1 MFSCTP
7 HPRGAV
13 GSSRS
18 GWSFRKDATRRT
30 DPQIT
35 WTAQLTYTAGG
46 LTSDDIDALTDALGD
61 GGIVYGSDTGRL
73 QITLEVEAP
82 TLQDA
87 ADTVLRMT
95 AAATGLLKLTRL
107 HALTTA
113 EFVAEIEHPPAMNL
127 DVIGV
132 TEIAAELGVSRQRAG
147 HLTRTF
153 PNRYCTRHLVAS
165 TPELRS
171 KRSTSTGRPP
181 KPPGRWRR
189 RPAAARS
196 ATWTTR

>member
-1 MFSCTP
+1 M
-7 HPRGAV
+7 
-13 GSSRS
+13 
-18 GWSFRKDATRRT
+18 
-30 DPQIT
+30 T

-46 LTSDDIDALTDALGD
+46 LTSDDIDALTDALTDALGD

-107 HALTTA
+107 QALTTA
-113 EFVAEIEHPPAMNL
+113 EFVAEIEHPPTMNL

-165 TPELRS
+165 SPELRS
-171 KRSTSTGRPP
+171 KRSTRTRRPP
-181 KPPGRWRR
+181 NPPGRWRR

-196 ATWTTR
+196 AT

>member
-1 MFSCTP
+1 M
-7 HPRGAV
+7 
-13 GSSRS
+13 
-18 GWSFRKDATRRT
+18 
-30 DPQIT
+30 T

-73 QITLEVEAP
+73 QITLEVDAP

-87 ADTVLRMT
+87 ADTMLRMT

-107 HALTTA
+107 QALTTA

-147 HLTRTF
+147 ARRRSRVAQQGHPRHGPPHLLALDPPSR
-153 PNRYCTRHLVAS
+153 RCTRRAES
-165 TPELRS
+165 A
-171 KRSTSTGRPP
+171 PP
-181 KPPGRWRR
+181 S
-189 RPAAARS
+189 AAALAPQLRATS
-196 ATWTTR
+196 A

>member
-1 MFSCTP
+1 M
-7 HPRGAV
+7 
-13 GSSRS
+13 
-18 GWSFRKDATRRT
+18 
-30 DPQIT
+30 T

-46 LTSDDIDALTDALGD
+46 LTSDDIAALTDALGD

-107 HALTTA
+107 QALTTA

-127 DVIGV
+127 DAIGV

-147 HLTRTF
+147 QLTDDPDFPEPVLHPASGRLYTRASVKAFHKHWTATKTPGAVALPARRCTIGHLNAEVMQPASRVTRA
-153 PNRYCTRHLVAS
+153 AS
-165 TPELRS
+165 WAMPERVVII
-171 KRSTSTGRPP
+171 
-181 KPPGRWRR
+181 
-189 RPAAARS
+189 
-196 ATWTTR
+196 

>member
-1 MFSCTP
+1 M
-7 HPRGAV
+7 
-13 GSSRS
+13 
-18 GWSFRKDATRRT
+18 
-30 DPQIT
+30 T

-61 GGIVYGSDTGRL
+61 GDIVYGSDTGRL

-107 HALTTA
+107 QALTTA

-147 HLTRTF
+147 HLTDDPDF
-153 PNRYCTRHLVAS
+153 PEPVLHPAS
-165 TPELRS
+165 
-171 KRSTSTGRPP
+171 GRLWARVSRGCDSDPALLPP
-181 KPPGRWRR
+181 WVGRWRV
-189 RPAAARS
+189 PGE
-196 ATWTTR
+196 

>member
-1 MFSCTP
+1 M
-7 HPRGAV
+7 
-13 GSSRS
+13 
-18 GWSFRKDATRRT
+18 
-30 DPQIT
+30 T

-46 LTSDDIDALTDALGD
+46 LTSDHIDALTDALGD

-73 QITLEVEAP
+73 QITPRSRPRHCRTPP
-82 TLQDA
+82 TPCCR
-87 ADTVLRMT
+87 TR
-95 AAATGLLKLTRL
+95 AAATGLLKPTRL
-107 HALTTA
+107 HVLTTA

-132 TEIAAELGVSRQRAG
+132 TEIAAERGVSRQRAG

-171 KRSTSTGRPP
+171 KRSHKKHWTATKTPGAVAPP
-181 KPPGRWRR
+181 TRRCTIGHLDDEVMQPASRVTRAASWSVPG
-189 RPAAARS
+189 AV
-196 ATWTTR
+196 ATI